1 MNSNFLFDE
10 ITTGQF
16 ISQVEKIS
24 TEDLDKF
31 IDISGDNSSIHA
43 SKYEAEIRGFRGR
56 VIHGAMIISKVSKL
70 IGTVLPGDSAL
81 LLNINFDF
89 KHPLYP
95 EESFQISANIVQ
107 KHSSVNC
114 IKMKFEVLLIENKIK
129 IAKGSALVKI
139 HND

>member
-1 MNSNFLFDE
+1 MNSNLQFHE
-10 ITTGQF
+10 ITNGQVVN
-16 ISQVEKIS
+16 QVEKFS
-24 TEDLDKF
+24 TKDLDSF
-31 IDISGDNSSIHA
+31 IDFSGDSSSIHA
-43 SKYEAEIRGFRGR
+43 SKYEAESRGFRDR

-89 KHPLYP
+89 KNPLYP
-95 EESFQISANIVQ
+95 EDLFQISAKIVE

-114 IKMKFEVLLIENKIK
+114 ITIKFEVFLKDNHIK